1 VFWIL
6 IRAALTGVFGSAFG
20 KWFLSTRMG
29 RWFQTKLDRFMEY
42 LANKYDIHLAKKE
55 AKWRTEFPH
64 LADRIDN
71 MESSANKYKNKT
83 DDLISQLDKF
93 RNEIKLTREQT
104 NEIRDLAMDIVKKNS

>member
-1 VFWIL
+1 MYWL
-6 IRAALTGVFGSAFG
+6 LLRAAITGVFGSAFG

-55 AKWRTEFPH
+55 EKWRTQFPH
-64 LADRIDN
+64 LADKIDN
-71 MESSANKYKNKT
+71 LESKADGVIN
-83 DDLISQLDKF
+83 QLDEF

-104 NEIRDLAMDIVKKNS
+104 NAIRDLAMDIVKKNS